1 MIGSMTIRRELE
13 EREHKILSPFAT
25 FSDSTRGRA
34 RPEEEDDVRMAF
46 QRDRDRIVH
55 SKSFR
60 RLKHKTQVFLSPTGD
75 HYRTRL
81 THTIE
86 VMQIARTLARSL
98 KLNEDLAEAIALGH
112 DLGHTPF
119 GHAGEEVLNQLYPG
133 GFEHN
138 AHSLR
143 VVDVL
148 ENDGRGLNLTWE
160 VRDGIRRHSKGKGEI
175 ISSNPTDMP
184 RTPEGMLVRL
194 ADVIAY
200 TNHDLDDSLRA
211 GILTLEDIPKDII
224 KTLGRTHSKR
234 IDTMIRDIIKYSA
247 PSQGAQIR
255 LSEEILEAIV
265 ELRSFLFKNVYESDI
280 IRDDFAKSK
289 RIVEELYRYF
299 LKRPAELEKELERPL
314 RYSVKREVADF
325 IAGMTDR
332 YAINLYAK
340 LYLPSPWRER

>member
-1 MIGSMTIRRELE
+1 
-13 EREHKILSPFAT
+13 
-25 FSDSTRGRA
+25 
-34 RPEEEDDVRMAF
+34 
-46 QRDRDRIVH
+46 
-55 SKSFR
+55 
-60 RLKHKTQVFLSPTGD
+60 
-75 HYRTRL
+75 
-81 THTIE
+81 
-86 VMQIARTLARSL
+86 
-98 KLNEDLAEAIALGH
+98 
-112 DLGHTPF
+112 
-119 GHAGEEVLNQLYPG
+119 VLNQLYPG

-175 ISSNPTDMP
+175 ISSNPADMP

-255 LSEEILEAIV
+255 LSEEVLEAIV
-265 ELRSFLFKNVYESDI
+265 ELRAFLFKNVYESDI

-340 LYLPSPWRER
+340 LYMPSPWIEK